1 MAVVINRDLPPLERL
16 QKVVRYSPQYLSLL
30 EYITNG
36 ASPYACPVTEYVE
49 LSTGGREYFVR
60 IDGETYAAHEVAR
73 VLRAPRS
80 RALADLAQAIKQLE
94 TLPMPNLNSIGAEKR
109 AGIHSAMVAFG
120 KLAARY
126 SANASD
132 LSVQE
137 LQEHTAAALRLVQ
150 ALAAAG
156 ITAPAPAQ

>member
-1 MAVVINRDLPPLERL
+1 MAVVINRVLPPLKRMQE
-16 QKVVRYSPQYLSLL
+16 VVRYSPQHQSLL
-30 EYITNG
+30 AYVTDG
-36 ASPYACPVTEYVE
+36 VSPYPCPIIEWVE
-49 LSTGGREYFVR
+49 LSTGGREYIVR
-60 IDGETYAAHEVAR
+60 IDGEVYAAHEVAR
-73 VLRAPRS
+73 VLRAPHS
-80 RALADLAQAIKQLE
+80 RALADLAQAIAQLE
-94 TLPMPNLNSIGAEKR
+94 KLPMPNLNSIGAEKR
-109 AGIHSAMVAFG
+109 ASIHSAMVAFG

-126 SANASD
+126 SANGAD

>member
-1 MAVVINRDLPPLERL
+1 MAVVLRRDLPPIERM
-16 QKVVRYSPQYLSLL
+16 QEVVRYSPHHQSLL
-30 EYITNG
+30 AYVTSD
-36 ASPYACPVTEYVE
+36 ASLYPCPVTEMVE
-49 LSTGGREYFVR
+49 LSTGTMEYVVR
-60 IDGETYAAHEVAR
+60 IDSEVYAAHDVAR
-73 VLRAPRS
+73 VLRAPYS
-80 RALADLAQAIKQLE
+80 RALADLAKAIKHLE

-109 AGIHSAMVAFG
+109 AAIHSAMVAFG

>member
-1 MAVVINRDLPPLERL
+1 MTVVLNRVLPPLERM

-30 EYITNG
+30 EYVTNG
-36 ASPYACPVTEYVE
+36 ASPYACPVTESVE
-49 LSTGGREYFVR
+49 VSPGTMEYAVR
-60 IDGETYAAHEVAR
+60 IDGEMYAAHEVAR

-80 RALADLAQAIKQLE
+80 RALADLAQAITQLE
-94 TLPMPNLNSIGAEKR
+94 KLPMPNLNSIGAEKR
-109 AGIHSAMVAFG
+109 ASIHSAMVAFG

-126 SANASD
+126 SANGAD